1 VLCSQICPKLNIF
14 IPRYGA
20 VDSGHLCL
28 SGYNEV
34 VMLCRLPKG
43 HDVNALHADGKGFF
57 DMPHAHELVRIST
70 CGACGVSSAQFDL
83 SHKTLVSGGKTSE
96 WPMKAKIHRMKS

>member
-1 VLCSQICPKLNIF
+1 
-14 IPRYGA
+14 
-20 VDSGHLCL
+20 
-28 SGYNEV
+28 
-34 VMLCRLPKG
+34 MLCRLPKG

-83 SHKTLVSGGKTSE
+83 SHKTLVSGGKDFRMANEGQDSQNEVIKVSQRSEYTSSNE
-96 WPMKAKIHRMKS
+96 VTRFAHMFIRIY